1 MIPCSLFIQNSDEIE
16 QYSYF
21 IKVTLVEAIKRR
33 CKCHFLITNL
43 LEESF
48 SCEDSLSLLTY
59 RNTLL
64 NTHNFNGTQIIGF
77 IQDWVST
84 SPRIKMERSHVRVDS
99 SCPVAI
105 SSLDEPECGQRE
117 GCLTYDDDPQ
127 SFTTCAEHLANQN
140 IARCFEGCIFRNG

>member
-105 SSLDEPECGQRE
+105 SSLDEPGK
-117 GCLTYDDDPQ
+117 DV
-127 SFTTCAEHLANQN
+127 
-140 IARCFEGCIFRNG
+140 

>member
-1 MIPCSLFIQNSDEIE
+1 MLLHDVLYQQHLDGSSLLH
-16 QYSYF
+16 F
-21 IKVTLVEAIKRR
+21 IKMNLVEAIERR
-33 CKCHFLITNL
+33 CKCPFPITNL

-48 SCEDSLSLLTY
+48 SCEDSLNLLTY

-64 NTHNFNGTQIIGF
+64 GTHNFNGTQIIGF

-117 GCLTYDDDPQ
+117 GCLTYDDDPKYAM
-127 SFTTCAEHLANQN
+127 CAEHLANQN
-140 IARCFEGCIFRNG
+140 IARCFERCIFRNR